1 MISLIIPCYNE
12 EENLDKLLNK
22 LDFLLKEFDDEK
34 IEIIIVNNGSND
46 NSHEILKKNELYLKN
61 KISILNIP
69 KNKGYGDGIHQ
80 GINSSKGDVL
90 CWFHADLQFDPI
102 DAIRIF
108 KKNKEI
114 LSNGNVIIK
123 GKRINRSLLDSF
135 FTAGMSFFTYLL
147 FRKNINDINAQPKIF
162 SKSYLK
168 FLKNPPLDFSYDI
181 YFLLIALNNN
191 IRILEEPVKWY
202 DRNAGK
208 AKGGGSLKLKFKL
221 TFRTVKF
228 MVNLRKIM

>member
-1 MISLIIPCYNE
+1 
-12 EENLDKLLNK
+12 
-22 LDFLLKEFDDEK
+22 
-34 IEIIIVNNGSND
+34 
-46 NSHEILKKNELYLKN
+46 
-61 KISILNIP
+61 
-69 KNKGYGDGIHQ
+69 
-80 GINSSKGDVL
+80 
-90 CWFHADLQFDPI
+90 
-102 DAIRIF
+102 
-108 KKNKEI
+108 
-114 LSNGNVIIK
+114 
-123 GKRINRSLLDSF
+123 
-135 FTAGMSFFTYLL
+135 MSFFTYLL

-191 IRILEEPVKWY
+191 FRILEEPVKWY

-228 MVNLRKIM
+228 MFNLRKIM

>member
-1 MISLIIPCYNE
+1 M
-12 EENLDKLLNK
+12 
-22 LDFLLKEFDDEK
+22 
-34 IEIIIVNNGSND
+34 
-46 NSHEILKKNELYLKN
+46 KN
-61 KISILNIP
+61 KISILNIQ

-102 DAIRIF
+102 DSIRIF

-135 FTAGMSFFTYLL
+135 FTTGMSFFTYLL

-191 IRILEEPVKWY
+191 FRILEEPVKWY

-228 MVNLRKIM
+228 MFNLRKIM

>member
-61 KISILNIP
+61 KISILNIQ

-135 FTAGMSFFTYLL
+135 FTTGMSFFTYLL

-168 FLKNPPLDFSYDI
+168 F
-181 YFLLIALNNN
+181 
-191 IRILEEPVKWY
+191 
-202 DRNAGK
+202 
-208 AKGGGSLKLKFKL
+208 
-221 TFRTVKF
+221 
-228 MVNLRKIM
+228 